1 VLFRSE
7 FGVYFV
13 AFTISNRNNRVLR
26 LAALAEPKKNGLSAL
41 IRIEV
46 GLCFVAFAFSKT
58 NKRVLRLAA
67 LAEPKKNGLSALI
80 RIEVGLCFVGFAFSK
95 RGNRISELATVA
107 ATVSEVDSNW
117 IWHRATWLPPQN
129 LEFTGHLSR

>member
-1 VLFRSE
+1 LSPFQGFGDPRQNADIVLFRSE

-13 AFTISNRNNRVLR
+13 AFTISNRNN
-26 LAALAEPKKNGLSAL
+26 
-41 IRIEV
+41 
-46 GLCFVAFAFSKT
+46 
-58 NKRVLRLAA
+58 RVLRLAA

-117 IWHRATWLPPQN
+117 IWHRATWLPTQN